1 MSEKTP
7 KKTSKTALVTGG
19 SGGIGLKTCVRL
31 AADGF
36 IVVVNYRSNADS
48 ARAVVDEIVEA
59 GGQAKAIQA
68 DVCNTDEVK
77 AMFAEIADNFGR
89 LSVLVNNAGIAQDN
103 FTPFMSDSQW
113 DDVINVNL
121 KGAFLCTRE
130 ASKVMTRA
138 RTGRII
144 NVSSVAGLTGD
155 IKRANYAAAKAGL
168 IGLTK
173 ATARDLA
180 GFNIT
185 VNAVAP
191 GYIDTPF
198 LAGVNEQTRKRM
210 LEHIPLKRLGRP
222 EEVANLIAFLA
233 SDAAAYVTG
242 AVFVIDGGLHM

>member
-1 MSEKTP
+1 MSERSSKKTP
-7 KKTSKTALVTGG
+7 KIALVTGG
-19 SGGIGLKTCVRL
+19 SGGIGIKTCVRL

-36 IVVVNYRSNADS
+36 IVVVNYRQNAS
-48 ARAVVDEIVEA
+48 AANAAVDKIIKT

-68 DVCNTDEVK
+68 DVCNADEVK
-77 AMFAEIADNFGR
+77 TMFAEVADNFGR

-113 DDVINVNL
+113 DEVINVNL

-130 ASKVMTRA
+130 AAKVMTRA
-138 RTGRII
+138 RTGHII

-155 IKRANYAAAKAGL
+155 LKRANYAAAKAGL

-180 GFNIT
+180 GFNVT

-198 LAGVNEQTRKRM
+198 IAGANEQARKRM
-210 LEHIPLKRLGRP
+210 LEHIPLKRLGKP
-222 EEVANLIAFLA
+222 EEVADLIAFLA
-233 SDAAAYVTG
+233 SDAATYVTG